1 MASARWKISRE
12 VEKAIRAITAEEN
25 PENHEPEDFAATP
38 SVFNISNNT
47 YLVETSFFNSLFSCL
62 L

>member
-1 MASARWKISRE
+1 ME
-12 VEKAIRAITAEEN
+12 NAIGAITAEEN

-38 SVFNISNNT
+38 SVSNISNNI
-47 YLVETSFFNSLFSCL
+47 YLIETSFFNSHFSRL